1 MKVALLHDVVDDTRV
16 SLDEVEAYFGI
27 QIRALVATVTQ
38 LSQMNQ
44 LMRRKQRQAREQVGR
59 CRPTSPSSRHTHL
72 FPAVPPTLHPQP
84 QTPW

>member
-16 SLDEVEAYFGI
+16 SLDEVEACFGT

-44 LMRRKQRQAREQVGR
+44 LMRRKQRQAREQVGQR
-59 CRPTSPSSRHTHL
+59 CPTRPPARYKHLSPL
-72 FPAVPPTLHPQP
+72 VLP
-84 QTPW
+84 